1 MMSSSIGLASL
12 ALPEKAAE
20 GGGLLLEEIGLLL
33 CLEVPAISAPLKAG
47 RRAHKSEGDAG
58 GGDGAAPPAVPGI
71 DPARLLDRQA
81 GASPQGTKKP
91 VGIRALR
98 EPSGFR
104 VR

>member
-12 ALPEKAAE
+12 ALPEDAAE
-20 GGGLLLEEIGLLL
+20 RGGLSLEEIGLLHA
-33 CLEVPAISAPLKAG
+33 LEATSITTPLKAG
-47 RRAHKSEGDAG
+47 RRAHESEGGAG

-71 DPARLLDRQA
+71 DPARLLERQA

-104 VR
+104 GS